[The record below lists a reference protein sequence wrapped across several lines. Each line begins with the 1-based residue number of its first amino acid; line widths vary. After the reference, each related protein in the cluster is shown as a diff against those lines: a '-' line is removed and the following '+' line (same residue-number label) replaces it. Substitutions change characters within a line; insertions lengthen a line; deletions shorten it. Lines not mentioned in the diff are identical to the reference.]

1 MQADDLIAREHGLER
16 SLSTRQLTMIGLGG
30 ALGTGLFTG
39 SGIAISYAGPGV
51 LLSYVVA
58 ACIALAVTYS
68 LSEMAVAH
76 PAAGSFGLYADLYL
90 SPWIGFLVR
99 YTYWACAVIAI
110 GGEAIAIGQ
119 YVRFW
124 APAFPVWLSALL
136 VGVGVLFI
144 NTRSVA
150 SFGTTEYWLATI
162 KVTAVAVFVLFGVAT
177 IAGIGRP
184 AIEFGNYTVAGGPLP
199 HGLGGVWMAVIPAVF
214 SFIGMEMIAVTAG
227 EAENPN
233 VSVPSAMKSMLQRLA
248 LFYFVALGVILAV
261 TPWNQAGAKI
271 VTQSPFV
278 RVFSDFGFPAAATV
292 MNLVIIS
299 AAFSG
304 MNTQLYLCTRMLFSL
319 ARSKDAPA
327 AFGVVSSRGTPWR
340 GAFASTVGVLIAAAT
355 AYLSGKA
362 YNYLF
367 GIVLFGA
374 IITWIIILVTHLMF
388 RRTYPQEGRTKLTA
402 QAPLFPYL
410 QLLGLG
416 LLVAILVTM
425 GLDREF
431 WRMSIVVGIPWVML
445 VSGCYLVVRARRL
458 CPEVGTAAGIVTKVS
473 E

>member
-199 HGLGGVWMAVIPAVF
+199 HGLGGVWMAVIPRF
-214 SFIGMEMIAVTAG
+214 SH
-227 EAENPN
+227 
-233 VSVPSAMKSMLQRLA
+233 
-248 LFYFVALGVILAV
+248 
-261 TPWNQAGAKI
+261 
-271 VTQSPFV
+271 
-278 RVFSDFGFPAAATV
+278 
-292 MNLVIIS
+292 
-299 AAFSG
+299 
-304 MNTQLYLCTRMLFSL
+304 
-319 ARSKDAPA
+319 
-327 AFGVVSSRGTPWR
+327 SSEWR
-340 GAFASTVGVLIAAAT
+340 
-355 AYLSGKA
+355 
-362 YNYLF
+362 
-367 GIVLFGA
+367 
-374 IITWIIILVTHLMF
+374 
-388 RRTYPQEGRTKLTA
+388 
-402 QAPLFPYL
+402 
-410 QLLGLG
+410 
-416 LLVAILVTM
+416 
-425 GLDREF
+425 
-431 WRMSIVVGIPWVML
+431 
-445 VSGCYLVVRARRL
+445 
-458 CPEVGTAAGIVTKVS
+458 
-473 E
+473 